1 MNNIVNLKDGLL
13 TFNSNIDNS
22 LTFSKCAI
30 GYSNNDHVHERGSI
44 LFLTNNSEDNTSV
57 NIDTDVKMSI
67 SSIGNIGIG
76 GSLNTGE
83 NKLEVDGNINISSGN
98 TYKINNYSLAY
109 SNLIG
114 LVPVENIPIGN
125 NLIINNNNIGVDLAY
140 YTGDATING
149 DLIVN
154 SNLIVN
160 GQSLQF
166 NSTEKLEI
174 INTGIGPT
182 LNIRQESDINNIVNI
197 SNYEN
202 TEVFNI
208 TSEGYIN
215 FTEQI
220 NGIDKTQFSKIA
232 NIDSND
238 SNCSNFVLS
247 TSNLLLDDYIL
258 RDQFT
263 SNFVL
268 YTCNL
273 LLDDYILR
281 DQFTSN
287 FVESTS
293 NLLLDDYILRN
304 QFTSN
309 FVLYTCNLLLDDYI
323 LRDQFTSNFVESTSN
338 LLLDDYI
345 LRDQFTSNFVES
357 TSNLLFEDYV
367 ARDSSLATAITTSIE
382 YTSNYVDINKYTDD
396 KVITVLSTSAGNN
409 LVWNNV
415 SKQFDVPF
423 GGDYNSLTNKLTA
436 GNNIHIDNNDNN
448 KVSLHLDIYNGNST
462 FNGNLTV
469 NNDLIVLGSQT
480 SLSTNAYSTETLTI
494 TNSGIGPTLTIKQTS
509 LTNNIVNISNYL
521 DKEVFNITV
530 DGNVN
535 FSESMNGINKTQ
547 FSKIAN
553 IDSNDS
559 NCSNFIRS
567 SSNLLFGDYVLRDN
581 FTSNFIRSSSNLLFG
596 DYVMRDNFTSN
607 FVMNASNLLFS
618 DYVLRDNFTSNLV
631 MNASNLLF
639 GDYVLRDNFTSNF
652 ISASSNLLFGDY
664 VLRDSFTSNFVMTA
678 SNLLFDDYVLR
689 DNFTS
694 NFVITA
700 SNLLFDDYVAR
711 DNFTSNFVMTA
722 SNLLFDD
729 YVLRDNFT
737 SNFVMTAS
745 NLLFDD
751 YVARDNSLISEIT
764 TSIGYT
770 SNYVDINKYTD
781 ENVKNVLST
790 SAGNNIVWN
799 EVTKQFDTSSSG
811 DYNSL
816 TNKLAAGNN
825 ISIDSYNSISVD
837 LAYYTGDA
845 TINGD
850 LTVNSNLIV
859 NGQAIQLN
867 TTEYSTEKLDII
879 NTGSGPSLSV
889 KQSSQT
895 NNIVNISNYE
905 NTEVFNITPEGYI
918 NFTAQING
926 IDKTQFSKIA
936 NIDSNDSNCSN
947 FVRSTSNNLF
957 DDYALRDNFTSNFI
971 RSTSNHIFDDY
982 VARDHFTSNFIRSTS
997 NNLFD
1002 DYALR
1007 DNFTSNFIRSTSNH
1021 IFDDYVLRDNFTSN
1035 FIRSTSNHL
1044 FDDYVSRDHFTSN
1057 FMRSTSNNLFD
1068 DYVERD
1074 SSLATAITTSAG
1086 YTSNY
1091 VNINKYTDDKVKTV
1105 LSNSAGNNMV
1115 WNNVSKRFDVPF
1127 DGNYNSLTN
1136 KLTAGNNIHI
1146 NNSDN
1151 NKVSLHLDI
1160 YNGDTTIN
1168 GNLTVNSN
1176 IILMGTQTSL
1186 NTNAYSTETLTITNA
1201 GMGPT
1206 LTIKQTSLTNN
1217 IVNVSNYLDKEVFN
1231 ITVDGNVNFSETMNG
1246 IDVTQFS
1253 KIANID
1259 SNDLYVSNFVRGS
1272 SDILFADY
1280 STRFEVVTS
1289 ELTTYADNIGTYT
1302 SNYVSESG
1310 NLLFIDYSSRFDY
1323 LSATAESINTNAS
1336 NYVDITSNL
1345 LFADYVT
1352 RDDFTCNFVIASSNL
1367 LFTDYVA
1374 RDEFTSNFVIA
1385 SSNMLFVDYIERFT
1399 AMSLSS
1405 SANAT
1410 WITTG
1415 NNIYSSN
1422 SGNVGIGTED
1432 PSAYKLQVIGAIGAS
1447 GDIVASYSDERLKD
1461 VTEHIK
1467 DVLPILNKINGFRY
1481 ICNDVGEKHGYDKS
1495 KKELGLSAQEIQK
1508 YYPELV
1514 SLAPF
1519 DSVYD
1524 SETKQI
1530 ISKSGENYLT
1540 LKYERLIPVLV
1551 QGIKELNVHIEK
1563 MQENEIKKDI
1573 ELKDV
1578 LERLIRIEE
1587 RLDKT

>member
-44 LFLTNNSEDNTSV
+44 LFLTNNSENNTSV

-76 GSLNTGE
+76 GSVNTGE

-114 LVPVENIPIGN
+114 VVPVENIPIGN

-182 LNIRQESDINNIVNI
+182 LNISQESDINNIVNI

-202 TEVFNI
+202 AEVFNI

-215 FTEQI
+215 FTEKI

-238 SNCSNFVLS
+238 SNCSNFVLY
-247 TSNLLLDDYIL
+247 TS
-258 RDQFT
+258 
-263 SNFVL
+263 
-268 YTCNL
+268 NL

-293 NLLLDDYILRN
+293 
-304 QFTSN
+304 
-309 FVLYTCNLLLDDYI
+309 NLLLDDYI

-367 ARDSSLATAITTSIE
+367 ARDSSLASAITTAIE

-409 LVWNNV
+409 MVWNNV

-423 GGDYNSLTNKLTA
+423 DGDYNSLTNKLTA

-469 NNDLIVLGSQT
+469 NYDLIVLGSQT

-494 TNSGIGPTLTIKQTS
+494 TNSGIGPTLTIVQTS

-567 SSNLLFGDYVLRDN
+567 SSNLLFSDYVLRDS
-581 FTSNFIRSSSNLLFG
+581 FTSNLIRSSSNLLFG
-596 DYVMRDNFTSN
+596 DYV
-607 FVMNASNLLFS
+607 
-618 DYVLRDNFTSNLV
+618 LRDS
-631 MNASNLLF
+631 
-639 GDYVLRDNFTSNF
+639 FTSNF

-678 SNLLFDDYVLR
+678 SNLLFGDYVLR
-689 DNFTS
+689 DSFTS
-694 NFVITA
+694 NLVMNA
-700 SNLLFDDYVAR
+700 SNLLFGDYVLR
-711 DNFTSNFVMTA
+711 DSFTSNFISA
-722 SNLLFDD
+722 SSNLLFDD

-737 SNFVMTAS
+737 SNFVTTASNLLFCDYVLRDNFTSNFVMTASNLLFGDYVLRDNFTSNLVMTAS

-816 TNKLAAGNN
+816 TNKLVAGNN

-947 FVRSTSNNLF
+947 FIQSTSNHIFDDYVVRDHFTSNFIQSTSNHIFDDYVVRDHFTSNFIQSTSNNLF
-957 DDYALRDNFTSNFI
+957 DDYVARDNFTSNFMRSTSNHI
-971 RSTSNHIFDDY
+971 FDDYVTRDNFTSNFVRSTSNHIFDDY
-982 VARDHFTSNFIRSTS
+982 VARD
-997 NNLFD
+997 
-1002 DYALR
+1002 
-1007 DNFTSNFIRSTSNH
+1007 NFTSNFVRSTSNH
-1021 IFDDYVLRDNFTSN
+1021 IFDDYVARDNFTSN
-1035 FIRSTSNHL
+1035 F
-1044 FDDYVSRDHFTSN
+1044 V
-1057 FMRSTSNNLFD
+1057 RSTSNNIFD
-1068 DYVERD
+1068 DYVVRD
-1074 SSLATAITTSAG
+1074 SSLASTITTSAD

-1105 LSNSAGNNMV
+1105 LSTSAGNNMV

-1176 IILMGTQTSL
+1176 LIVIGTQTVLSTD
-1186 NTNAYSTETLTITNA
+1186 NYSTEKLTIENT
-1201 GMGPT
+1201 GIGPT
-1206 LTIKQTSLTNN
+1206 LTITQKSLTNN
-1217 IVNVSNYLDKEVFN
+1217 IVNISNYLDKEVFN
-1231 ITVDGNVNFSETMNG
+1231 ITFEGNVNFSETMNG

-1280 STRFEVVTS
+1280 TTRFEVVTS
-1289 ELTTYADNIGTYT
+1289 ELTTYADNIGKYT
-1302 SNYVSESG
+1302 SNYVVESG

-1352 RDDFTCNFVIASSNL
+1352 RDDFTCNFVIAGSNL

-1530 ISKSGENYLT
+1530 VSKSGENYLT

-1573 ELKDV
+1573 ELKDI

>member
-44 LFLTNNSEDNTSV
+44 LFLTNNNEDNTTV

-182 LNIRQESDINNIVNI
+182 LNISQESDINNIVNI

-215 FTEQI
+215 FSEKI

-238 SNCSNFVLS
+238 SNCSNFVLY
-247 TSNLLLDDYIL
+247 TSNLLLDDY
-258 RDQFT
+258 
-263 SNFVL
+263 V
-268 YTCNL
+268 
-273 LLDDYILR
+273 
-281 DQFTSN
+281 
-287 FVESTS
+287 
-293 NLLLDDYILRN
+293 
-304 QFTSN
+304 
-309 FVLYTCNLLLDDYI
+309 

-345 LRDQFTSNFVES
+345 LRDQFTSNFVLYTSNLLLDDYILRDQFTSNFVES
-357 TSNLLFEDYV
+357 TSNLLLDDYV
-367 ARDSSLATAITTSIE
+367 ARDSSLASAITTAIE

-409 LVWNNV
+409 MVWNNV

-423 GGDYNSLTNKLTA
+423 DGDYNSLTNKLTA

-462 FNGNLTV
+462 INGNLTV
-469 NNDLIVLGSQT
+469 NYDLIVLGTQT
-480 SLSTNAYSTETLTI
+480 TVSTANYSTEKLTI
-494 TNSGIGPTLTIKQTS
+494 TNTGIGPTLTIVQTS

-530 DGNVN
+530 EGDVN
-535 FSESMNGINKTQ
+535 FSERMNGINKTQ

-596 DYVMRDNFTSN
+596 DYV
-607 FVMNASNLLFS
+607 
-618 DYVLRDNFTSNLV
+618 
-631 MNASNLLF
+631 
-639 GDYVLRDNFTSNF
+639 LRDNFTSNF
-652 ISASSNLLFGDY
+652 IRSSSNLLFGDY

-678 SNLLFDDYVLR
+678 SNLLFGDYVLR
-689 DNFTS
+689 DSFTS
-694 NFVITA
+694 NFVMTA
-700 SNLLFDDYVAR
+700 SNLLFVDYALR

-722 SNLLFDD
+722 SNLLFVD
-729 YVLRDNFT
+729 YALRDNFTSNFVMTASNLLFVDYALRDNFT

-781 ENVKNVLST
+781 ENVKNVLSI

-816 TNKLAAGNN
+816 TNKLVAGNN

-837 LAYYTGDA
+837 LEYYTGNA

-918 NFTAQING
+918 NFTEQING

-947 FVRSTSNNLF
+947 FVRSTSNHIF
-957 DDYALRDNFTSNFI
+957 DDYVARDNFTSNFI
-971 RSTSNHIFDDY
+971 RSTSNNLVDDY
-982 VARDHFTSNFIRSTS
+982 VTRDHFTSNFIRSTS

-1002 DYALR
+1002 DYVAR
-1007 DNFTSNFIRSTSNH
+1007 DN
-1021 IFDDYVLRDNFTSN
+1021 
-1035 FIRSTSNHL
+1035 
-1044 FDDYVSRDHFTSN
+1044 
-1057 FMRSTSNNLFD
+1057 
-1068 DYVERD
+1068 
-1074 SSLATAITTSAG
+1074 SLATAITTSTG

-1091 VNINKYTDDKVKTV
+1091 VNINKYTDDKVKAV

-1168 GNLTVNSN
+1168 GDLTVNSN
-1176 IILMGTQTSL
+1176 LIVIGTQTVLSTD
-1186 NTNAYSTETLTITNA
+1186 NYSTEKLTIENA
-1201 GMGPT
+1201 GIGPT
-1206 LTIKQTSLTNN
+1206 LTITQKSLTNN
-1217 IVNVSNYLDKEVFN
+1217 IVNISNYLDKEVFN
-1231 ITVDGNVNFSETMNG
+1231 ITFEGDVNFSETMNG
-1246 IDVTQFS
+1246 INKTQFS

-1259 SNDLYVSNFVRGS
+1259 SNNLNVSNFVRGS

-1280 STRFEVVTS
+1280 TTRFEVVTS

-1302 SNYVSESG
+1302 SNYVAESG

-1352 RDDFTCNFVIASSNL
+1352 RDDFTCNFVIAGSNL

-1385 SSNMLFVDYIERFT
+1385 SSNMLFADYIERFT
-1399 AMSLSS
+1399 AMSSSS

-1563 MQENEIKKDI
+1563 MQENDIKKDI
-1573 ELKDV
+1573 ELKDM
-1578 LERLIRIEE
+1578 LERLIRIEK

>member
-44 LFLTNNSEDNTSV
+44 LFLTNNNEDNTTV

-182 LNIRQESDINNIVNI
+182 LNISQESDINNIVNI

-215 FTEQI
+215 FSEKI

-238 SNCSNFVLS
+238 SNCSNFVLY
-247 TSNLLLDDYIL
+247 TSNLLLDDY
-258 RDQFT
+258 
-263 SNFVL
+263 V
-268 YTCNL
+268 
-273 LLDDYILR
+273 
-281 DQFTSN
+281 
-287 FVESTS
+287 
-293 NLLLDDYILRN
+293 
-304 QFTSN
+304 
-309 FVLYTCNLLLDDYI
+309 

-345 LRDQFTSNFVES
+345 LRDQFTSNFVLYTSNLLLDDYILRDQFTSNFVES
-357 TSNLLFEDYV
+357 TSNLLLDDYV
-367 ARDSSLATAITTSIE
+367 ARDSSLASAITTAIE

-409 LVWNNV
+409 MVWNNV

-423 GGDYNSLTNKLTA
+423 DGDYNSLTNKLTA

-462 FNGNLTV
+462 INGNLTV
-469 NNDLIVLGSQT
+469 NYDLIVLGTQT
-480 SLSTNAYSTETLTI
+480 TVSTANYSTEKLTI
-494 TNSGIGPTLTIKQTS
+494 TNTGIGPTLTIVQTS

-530 DGNVN
+530 EGDVN
-535 FSESMNGINKTQ
+535 FSERMNGINKTQ

-567 SSNLLFGDYVLRDN
+567 SSNHLFSDYVLRDSFTSNLIRSSSNQLFGDYVLRDS
-581 FTSNFIRSSSNLLFG
+581 FTSNLIRSSSNQLFG
-596 DYVMRDNFTSN
+596 DYVLRDSFTSN
-607 FVMNASNLLFS
+607 FVMSTSNQLFGDYVLRDSFTSNFVMTTSNQLFGDYVLRDSFTSNFVRSASNQLFGDYVLRDSFTSNFVGSTSNLLFD

-631 MNASNLLF
+631 MTASNILF
-639 GDYVLRDNFTSNF
+639 D
-652 ISASSNLLFGDY
+652 DY

-678 SNLLFDDYVLR
+678 SNLLFG
-689 DNFTS
+689 
-694 NFVITA
+694 
-700 SNLLFDDYVAR
+700 DYVAR
-711 DNFTSNFVMTA
+711 DI
-722 SNLLFDD
+722 
-729 YVLRDNFT
+729 
-737 SNFVMTAS
+737 
-745 NLLFDD
+745 
-751 YVARDNSLISEIT
+751 SLITTIT
-764 TSIGYT
+764 TSAGYT

-781 ENVKNVLST
+781 DNVKNVLST

-799 EVTKQFDTSSSG
+799 DETKQFDTSSSSG

-918 NFTAQING
+918 NFTEQING

-947 FVRSTSNNLF
+947 FIRSTSNHIFNDYVARDHFTSNFVRSTSNHLFDDYVARDNFTSNFVRSTSNNLF
-957 DDYALRDNFTSNFI
+957 DDYVARDNFTSNFI

-982 VARDHFTSNFIRSTS
+982 VARDNFTSNLVRSTS
-997 NNLFD
+997 NLLFD
-1002 DYALR
+1002 DYVIR
-1007 DNFTSNFIRSTSNH
+1007 DNFTSNLVRSTSN
-1021 IFDDYVLRDNFTSN
+1021 ILFDDYVIRDSFTSNLVRSTSNLLFDDYVIRDNFTSN
-1035 FIRSTSNHL
+1035 LL
-1044 FDDYVSRDHFTSN
+1044 FDDYVARDNSLTTTI
-1057 FMRSTSNNLFD
+1057 STS
-1068 DYVERD
+1068 
-1074 SSLATAITTSAG
+1074 IG
-1086 YTSNY
+1086 HTSNY
-1091 VNINKYTDDKVKTV
+1091 VDINKFTDDKVKNV
-1105 LSNSAGNNMV
+1105 LSTSAGNNMV

-1136 KLTAGNNIHI
+1136 KLTTGNNIHI
-1146 NNSDN
+1146 DNNDN
-1151 NKVSLHLDI
+1151 NKVYLHLDI

-1168 GNLTVNSN
+1168 GDLTVNSN
-1176 IILMGTQTSL
+1176 LIVMGTQTVLSTA
-1186 NTNAYSTETLTITNA
+1186 NYSTEKLTIENA
-1201 GMGPT
+1201 GIGPT
-1206 LTIKQTSLTNN
+1206 LTITQTSLTNN
-1217 IVNVSNYLDKEVFN
+1217 IVNISNYLDKEVFN
-1231 ITVDGNVNFSETMNG
+1231 ITFEGNVNFSESMNG
-1246 IDVTQFS
+1246 INKTQFS

-1259 SNDLYVSNFVRGS
+1259 SNDSNCSNFVIAR

-1280 STRFEVVTS
+1280 TIRFDDVSTAVESTRVS
-1289 ELTTYADNIGTYT
+1289 T
-1302 SNYVSESG
+1302 SNYV
-1310 NLLFIDYSSRFDY
+1310 N
-1323 LSATAESINTNAS
+1323 
-1336 NYVDITSNL
+1336 ITSNQI
-1345 LFADYVT
+1345 FTNYVI
-1352 RDDFTCNFVIASSNL
+1352 RDSFTSNFVRVNSNL
-1367 LFTDYVA
+1367 LFTDYVSRIA
-1374 RDEFTSNFVIA
+1374 TAA
-1385 SSNMLFVDYIERFT
+1385 SSV
-1399 AMSLSS
+1399 
-1405 SANAT
+1405 
-1410 WITTG
+1410 WTTSG
-1415 NNIYSSN
+1415 ANIYN
-1422 SGNVGIGTED
+1422 NNTNNVGIGTTN
-1432 PSAYKLQVIGAIGAS
+1432 PSAYKLQVIGTIGAS
-1447 GDIVASYSDERLKD
+1447 GDITASYSDERLKD

-1530 ISKSGENYLT
+1530 VSKSGENYLT
-1540 LKYERLIPVLV
+1540 VKYERMIPVLV

-1563 MQENEIKKDI
+1563 MQENDIKKDI
-1573 ELKDV
+1573 ELKDM

-1587 RLDKT
+1587 RLDKM